1 MSSLPTRIL
10 FLCGA
15 LACGTLFAPAAAL
28 AADSGDAMAPYRA
41 ALHGDLRQFYADRL
55 MLDNDEG
62 EDFWPIYNEYA
73 AKQKALDDRLFM
85 LLQRYANTYKQGPL
99 SDKSAKPLIK
109 EAMEIEQLD
118 WELREEMMKKARK
131 ALSPFNAAKF
141 YQIDNRIR
149 TAARYERA
157 LQVPLIN

>member
-1 MSSLPTRIL
+1 MSSPSIRIV
-10 FLCGA
+10 
-15 LACGTLFAPAAAL
+15 LACGLLSLGTLFVPSTAS
-28 AADSGDAMAPYRA
+28 AADPDDAMAPYRA

-73 AKQKALDDRLFM
+73 AAQKALDDRLFM
-85 LLQRYANTYKQGPL
+85 LLQRYANEYKKGPL
-99 SDKSAKPLIK
+99 TDRSAKPLIK
-109 EAMEIEQLD
+109 EAMEIEQED
-118 WELREEMMKKARK
+118 WELREEMMKKTRK
-131 ALSPFNAAKF
+131 ALSSFKAAKF